1 MAHDPDITRMDISA
15 DGNETR
21 SKRPPLRE
29 VVAIFDGPEEMQ
41 EAVDA
46 LQSQGFNRADLSTLA
61 GPVAR
66 NVEQIA
72 DDPTAPRT
80 VPVSR
85 SSLGDAEGVLIGGG
99 VYLFVVAGAIAFA
112 AAGASLT
119 SMVVVVALLGV
130 LGGLFGWL
138 LARWL
143 DRRYDS
149 AVRDQMAHGGMVLWV
164 HTTSPDQEARAGE
177 ILRAHHGRKVHA
189 HEFA

>member
-1 MAHDPDITRMDISA
+1 MTSEPVATSTGISA
-15 DGNETR
+15 RRNETR
-21 SKRPPLRE
+21 PKRPPLRE
-29 VVAIFDGPEEMQ
+29 MVAIFDSPEEMQ
-41 EAVDA
+41 DAVDA
-46 LQSQGFNRADLSTLA
+46 LQCQGFNRADLSTLA

-66 NVEQIA
+66 DVEQIA

-112 AAGASLT
+112 AAGAALT
-119 SMVVVVALLGV
+119 SMVVAVALLGAV
-130 LGGLFGWL
+130 GGLLGWL

-149 AVRDQMAHGGMVLWV
+149 AVRAQMAHGGMVLWV

-177 ILRAHHGRKVHA
+177 ILRAHRGRKVHL